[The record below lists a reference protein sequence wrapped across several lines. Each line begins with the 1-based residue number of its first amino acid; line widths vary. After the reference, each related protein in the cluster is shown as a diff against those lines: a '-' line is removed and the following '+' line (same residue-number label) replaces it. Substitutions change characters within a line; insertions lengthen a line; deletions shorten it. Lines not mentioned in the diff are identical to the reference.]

1 MASFT
6 QFLGSLDADA
16 GKRGK
21 QFEHFVKWFLKNDP
35 QWSTQV
41 DEIWLW
47 EEWPQRWGPDCGIDL
62 VFKHKDGQT
71 WAVQSKCYDAKYNIT
86 KHDVDKFLSES
97 NRAGID
103 KRLLIATTDGLGANA
118 KQVCDAQDKEV
129 VRYLLSHFEDADI
142 DYPNSLADL
151 NKAKPKPKPL
161 PKPHQVEAIEAVTK
175 GFTDTDRGQLIMACG
190 TGKTFTTL
198 WIKESLNS
206 ESTLILLP
214 SLGLLSQTLHEWTGA
229 KSKDFAVL
237 CVCSDDSV
245 GKKGGDEA
253 VHDIADLAFPVTSDP
268 VEIAKFLNQV
278 GPKVIF
284 STYQS
289 SNLIADAQA
298 DQKVPAFNLAIADE
312 AHRCAGDKAGNFA
325 TILDGQR
332 IRADKRLFT
341 TATPRT
347 YSTALKKGAEGRGI
361 EIVGMDN
368 EAVFGKHLYTLNFGE
383 AIKRGLLT
391 DYRVVIVG
399 VDSPMIA
406 SYIENR
412 EFVKTETGLE
422 KDAETL
428 AAQVALLKAM
438 KDFDLH
444 RMISFHSRVNR
455 AEGFAKD
462 LTEVANWVD
471 AKHRPSGELMTDF
484 VSGEMPTFARR
495 QKLTMLKNTRD
506 NERSLLTNARCL
518 SEGVDVPSLDG
529 VAFIDPRASQVDII
543 QAVGRAIRLSPN
555 KKAGT
560 IVLPVFIGHG
570 DNPEQA
576 LDEGNFKPI
585 WDVLNALKS
594 HDDVLADELDQMRV
608 GMGKRGSSKVQGGF
622 SKIEVDLPASVDK
635 SFSDSIQTRL
645 VESTTAS
652 WEYWLGLLQSYK
664 RENGNVDVPLRY
676 VTPSGENL
684 GNWCGNQKKLYL
696 NHKLGVDRSVRLE
709 SIEGW
714 TWQILDRQWTI
725 AYEKLKLYFKDV
737 GEKLVPVKYVDSS
750 GFKLGA
756 WVAQQR
762 TAFSQGRLDQNRKN
776 MLEELPSWTW
786 DVLDSEW
793 HKGYLHLTNYLKEH
807 GDARPPSTF
816 ITPSGF
822 RLGSWLQT
830 LRDKK
835 KAGSLRNEYFEL
847 LNSLSGIQWDVLS
860 EAWDE
865 AYQCLKSYADEY
877 GNAQVPTRY
886 VTSNGFKLGFWV
898 GVQRRRK
905 ASGVMSLDRIIRLE
919 GLAGWQWDP
928 ATEQWQAGFEE
939 FKSYITEY
947 RNPDVPQRYVTKSG
961 FRLGWWIGTQ
971 RISKAN
977 GILTNDKICALE
989 SIVGWKWDVLDTQ
1002 WEEKF
1007 LELKKY
1013 VEKNGTSLI
1022 PAKYITPSG
1031 VKLGMWVNNQ
1041 RASYIANKI
1050 SQDRISKLEN
1060 LSGWQW
1066 SVLESQWENGFSEL
1080 SLYVQKN
1087 GNAQVLYNYRTDSG
1101 FGLGSWVVVQR
1112 RNYSKGILTSQQTEL
1127 LNGLDGWV
1135 WDAFEDKWEQG
1146 FVHLKEYVAEF
1157 GHCKIPKRYLSPD
1170 KYTLGS
1176 WVLYQRMG
1184 FAQKKILRE
1193 RILKLESVTD
1203 WFW

>member
-6 QFLGSLDADA
+6 QFLDSLDADA

-41 DEIWLW
+41 DEVWLW

-62 VFKHKDGQT
+62 IFKHKDGQT

-103 KRLLIATTDGLGANA
+103 KRLLIATTDGLGPNA

-142 DYPNSLADL
+142 EYPSSLADL
-151 NKAKPKPKPL
+151 SKAKPKPKPL
-161 PKPHQVEAIEAVTK
+161 PKPHQVKAIAAVTK
-175 GFTDTDRGQLIMACG
+175 GLTDTDRGQLIMACG

-198 WIKESLNS
+198 WIKEALNS

-214 SLGLLSQTLHEWTGA
+214 SLGLLSQTLHEWTAA
-229 KSKDFAVL
+229 KNQDFAVL

-268 VEIAKFLNQV
+268 AEIAKFLNQS
-278 GPKVIF
+278 GPKVVF

-289 SNLIADAQA
+289 SSLIADAQTN
-298 DQKVPAFNLAIADE
+298 QKVASFNLAIADE

-325 TILDGQR
+325 TILDGHR

-368 EAVFGKHLYTLNFGE
+368 EAVFGKQLYALNFGQ
-383 AIKRGLLT
+383 AIKDELLT

-428 AAQVALLKAM
+428 AAQVALLKTM

-444 RMISFHSRVNR
+444 RMISFHSRVKR

-462 LTEVANWVD
+462 LNEVANWVD
-471 AKHRPSGELMTDF
+471 AKHRPSGELKTDF
-484 VSGEMPTFARR
+484 VSGDMPTFARR
-495 QKLTMLKNTRD
+495 QKLAMLKNAKD
-506 NERSLLTNARCL
+506 NERALLTNARCL

-543 QAVGRAIRLSPN
+543 QSVGRAIRLSPN

-570 DNPEQA
+570 DNPEQT

-622 SKIEVDLPASVDK
+622 SKIVIDLPALVDK
-635 SFSDSIQTRL
+635 SFSDSILTRL
-645 VESTTAS
+645 VENTTAS
-652 WEYWLGLLQSYK
+652 WDFWLGLLKSYVDK
-664 RENGNVDVPLRY
+664 YRNVRVPHDHKTDGGY
-676 VTPSGENL
+676 
-684 GNWCGNQKKLYL
+684 
-696 NHKLGVDRSVRLE
+696 KLGQWVNSQRSRVISLSQEQINKLE
-709 SIEGW
+709 SIPEWVWDPHEQNWERGFSCLADYIA
-714 TWQILDRQWTI
+714 TNSNSFVPAKLTLD
-725 AYEKLKLYFKDV
+725 D
-737 GEKLVPVKYVDSS
+737 

-756 WVAQQR
+756 WVSHQR
-762 TAFSQGRLDQNRKN
+762 LNKVSLTQSRLERLEALPHWSWSVLGDKWNIGYSH
-776 MLEELPSWTW
+776 LEEYVSVNGTA
-786 DVLDSEW
+786 DVPTGTLSPDGFKLSNWVAFQRQKKSRLTADQIDKLESFRGW
-793 HKGYLHLTNYLKEH
+793 YWNARDVKWELGYKALTNYVAKF
-807 GDARPPSTF
+807 GDA
-816 ITPSGF
+816 
-822 RLGSWLQT
+822 Q
-830 LRDKK
+830 
-835 KAGSLRNEYFEL
+835 
-847 LNSLSGIQWDVLS
+847 VLS
-860 EAWDE
+860 SHIDE
-865 AYQCLKSYADEY
+865 Q
-877 GNAQVPTRY
+877 
-886 VTSNGFKLGFWV
+886 GFKLGNWV
-898 GVQRRRK
+898 GYRRSEK
-905 ASGVMSLDRIIRLE
+905 THLPNWKVD
-919 GLAGWQWDP
+919 
-928 ATEQWQAGFEE
+928 
-939 FKSYITEY
+939 
-947 RNPDVPQRYVTKSG
+947 
-961 FRLGWWIGTQ
+961 
-971 RISKAN
+971 
-977 GILTNDKICALE
+977 ALE
-989 SIVGWKWDVLDTQ
+989 S
-1002 WEEKF
+1002 
-1007 LELKKY
+1007 
-1013 VEKNGTSLI
+1013 
-1022 PAKYITPSG
+1022 
-1031 VKLGMWVNNQ
+1031 
-1041 RASYIANKI
+1041 
-1050 SQDRISKLEN
+1050 
-1060 LSGWQW
+1060 
-1066 SVLESQWENGFSEL
+1066 
-1080 SLYVQKN
+1080 
-1087 GNAQVLYNYRTDSG
+1087 
-1101 FGLGSWVVVQR
+1101 
-1112 RNYSKGILTSQQTEL
+1112 
-1127 LNGLDGWV
+1127 LNGWV
-1135 WDAFEDKWEQG
+1135 WDVHEQQWNSN
-1146 FVHLKEYVAEF
+1146 YVCAVELIEKL
-1157 GHCKIPKRYLSPD
+1157 GHSKIPRVCKLTDGTKIGAWIYA
-1170 KYTLGS
+1170 
-1176 WVLYQRMG
+1176 QRRG
-1184 FAQKKILRE
+1184 RE
-1193 RILKLESVTD
+1193 KLTQDRLKKLESIK
-1203 WFW
+1203 FWTWDP